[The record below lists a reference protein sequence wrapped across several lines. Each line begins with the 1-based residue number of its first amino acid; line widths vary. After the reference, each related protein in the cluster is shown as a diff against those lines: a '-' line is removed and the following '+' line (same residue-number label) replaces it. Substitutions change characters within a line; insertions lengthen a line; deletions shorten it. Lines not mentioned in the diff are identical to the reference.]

1 MKKLQ
6 EQSISKKPVVKEVKE
21 EEGEELKAGDD
32 PAAAAKK

>member
-1 MKKLQ
+1 
-6 EQSISKKPVVKEVKE
+6 VKEVKE